1 MKKTKTKTSRPH
13 KKTPASLP
21 ACLKIVATAVADMK
35 AIDVRMLDVRG
46 LTDVTDFMVIASG
59 TSDRHVR
66 SIAERVLQHAKA
78 NGVRPFG
85 VEGERDGEWVLVDL
99 PEVMVHVM
107 LPRVREFYSL
117 EELWDRGN
125 NLVSLPAPAVKPGAR
140 RRKSS

>member
-1 MKKTKTKTSRPH
+1 MKKPKSSKP
-13 KKTPASLP
+13 KKKSPANLS
-21 ACLKIVATAVADMK
+21 ACLKIVAMAVNDLK
-35 AIDVRMLDVRG
+35 AVDVRMLDVRG

-66 SIAERVLQHAKA
+66 SIAERVLQHSKA
-78 NGVRPFG
+78 SGVRPFG

-107 LPRVREFYSL
+107 LPRVREFYGL

-125 NLVSLPAPAVKPGAR
+125 NLVSMPVVAKPPPAK
-140 RRKSS
+140 RRKPT